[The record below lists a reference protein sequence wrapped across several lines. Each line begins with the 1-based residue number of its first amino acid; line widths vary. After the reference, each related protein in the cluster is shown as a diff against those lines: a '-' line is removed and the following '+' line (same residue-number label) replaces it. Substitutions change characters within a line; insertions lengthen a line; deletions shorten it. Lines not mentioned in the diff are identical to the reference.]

1 MNVEALRELNSYIQE
16 GMGHFLEL
24 APNFETFTDL
34 LSTEIVKKIKA
45 LQAEKKDLEII
56 FTQEDERIKVI
67 DRKIE
72 DLSSYLAESIEN
84 SLKSTEVKYYN
95 ICVDIE
101 TAEKE
106 FIGISEKEKVL
117 TILNREFNIYQKSYN
132 FLTEKKVE
140 AEIAQ
145 AAKIAFHRIISSG
158 EVSKEPV
165 SPNKVIITALATTIS
180 MLFAILRI
188 FIANALKAKV
198 NDSQTIEFN
207 SSIPVALLTPKLQ
220 TS

>member
-84 SLKSTEVKYYN
+84 SLKSTEVKY
-95 ICVDIE
+95 
-101 TAEKE
+101 
-106 FIGISEKEKVL
+106 
-117 TILNREFNIYQKSYN
+117 
-132 FLTEKKVE
+132 
-140 AEIAQ
+140 
-145 AAKIAFHRIISSG
+145 
-158 EVSKEPV
+158 
-165 SPNKVIITALATTIS
+165 
-180 MLFAILRI
+180 
-188 FIANALKAKV
+188 
-198 NDSQTIEFN
+198 
-207 SSIPVALLTPKLQ
+207 
-220 TS
+220 